1 LLHYQAAVALGEP
14 RASTLVNMAIAY
26 YESDQ
31 PDRAVDAARRAL
43 LQDEEL
49 APAYVVLGAVA
60 LESRQPE
67 EALSHLYR
75 ATSLDGSYGQ
85 AYFYLGLAH
94 KTLDRPAEAISA
106 FEQALA
112 TASDGVMRVRIRRHL
127 NELYQLEGQ
136 DRSP

>member
-1 LLHYQAAVALGEP
+1 LLHYRAALALGEP
-14 RASTLVNMAIAY
+14 QASMLVNMATAY
-26 YESDQ
+26 YEMGQ
-31 PDRAVDAARRAL
+31 PDRAVDAARQAL
-43 LQDEEL
+43 LQDGEL

-60 LESRQPE
+60 LQSQQPE

-75 ATSLDGSYGQ
+75 AIGLDGSYGQ
-85 AYFYLGLAH
+85 AYFYLGLAL
-94 KTLDRPAEAISA
+94 KALDRSAEAISA

-112 TASDGVMRVRIRRHL
+112 TASDGVTRVRIRRHL